1 MMHRNENGPEETDS
15 PSALSVASTGLWK
28 GLHPGMAL
36 AAKGMVLVFVVLS
49 VAFLDRAGA
58 LYSDVRSW
66 IEGTLDWYY
75 VLTVCGAMFVS
86 LFLMCSRYGRIRLG
100 DDDARPEFSNFSW
113 LAMLF
118 SAGLG
123 IGLLFFSIAEP
134 LYYLDNSAPGGYPN
148 NPHADRAGA
157 LLLGVQRAEQAVRVT
172 YLHWGIHAWSVY
184 VIVGLCLAWFGFRK
198 KLPFTLRSALYPV
211 IGERIYGA
219 PGHLVDLLAV
229 FGTVFGVA
237 TSLGLGVKQMGAGL
251 NTLFGLDPG
260 IVTQIALIAVI
271 STVATLSAVSGI
283 GRGIRIISEWN
294 IYLTVLLLGFFLFWG
309 PTQWLLAFF
318 ATTAGDYLWT
328 VIPMGFWTA
337 ADEAT
342 AAWQSN
348 WTVFYWGWWISW
360 APFVGMFI
368 ARISRGRTLR
378 EFVAGA
384 MFVPTGLG
392 VLWIALLGGNAM
404 HLELY
409 ADGGAGTA
417 GVMELVRGGNLEAA
431 LYGTIASMSDLSW
444 LTWAI
449 SALATF
455 LLATWFITSS
465 DSGTLVITTMLSIGD
480 DHPPRRFRV
489 VWGLGQ
495 GLVAAVLLLAG
506 GLQALQTASIVAA
519 LPVSI
524 VLLLMMYGLLK
535 SLAQDAEAV
544 RATAVAAEAD

>member
-1 MMHRNENGPEETDS
+1 METS
-15 PSALSVASTGLWK
+15 ETALPGRAAVATRGIWN

-36 AAKGMVLVFVVLS
+36 AAKGMVLAFVILS
-49 VAFLDRAGA
+49 VAFLDGAGA
-58 LYSDVRSW
+58 LYSDVRAW
-66 IEGTLDWYY
+66 IEATLDWYY
-75 VLTVCGAMFVS
+75 VLTVCAAMFVS
-86 LFLMCSRYGRIRLG
+86 LFLMCSRYGGIRLG

-134 LYYLDNSAPGGYPN
+134 LYYFDNSEPGGYPN
-148 NPHADRAGA
+148 NPHADRAGD
-157 LLLGVQRAEQAVRVT
+157 LLFGIRRAEHAVRVT
-172 YLHWGIHAWSVY
+172 YFHWGIHAWSVY

-198 KLPFTLRSALYPV
+198 KLPLTLRSALYPV
-211 IGERIYGA
+211 IGDRIHGPA
-219 PGHLVDLLAV
+219 GHLVDLLAV

-251 NTLFGLDPG
+251 DTLFGLDPG
-260 IVTQIALIAVI
+260 VVTQIALIAAI

-294 IYLTVLLLGFFLFWG
+294 IYLTVVLLGFFLFFG
-309 PTQWLLAFF
+309 PTQWLLGFLV
-318 ATTAGDYLWT
+318 TTAGDYLWT
-328 VIPMGFWTA
+328 VVPMGFWTA
-337 ADEAT
+337 GEEDT
-342 AAWQSN
+342 ALWQSN

-392 VLWIALLGGNAM
+392 IVWISLLGGNAL
-404 HLELY
+404 HLELH
-409 ADGGAGTA
+409 ADAGPGAA
-417 GVMELVRGGNLEAA
+417 GLMDLVRAGNLEAA
-431 LYGTIASMSDLSW
+431 LYGTIASMSGLSW
-444 LTWAI
+444 LTWMI

-465 DSGTLVITTMLSIGD
+465 DSGTLVITTMLSMGD
-480 DHPPRRFRV
+480 DHPPHRFRV
-489 VWGLGQ
+489 VWGFGQ

-506 GLQALQTASIVAA
+506 GLQALQTASIAAA
-519 LPVSI
+519 LPVSV
-524 VLLLMMYGLLK
+524 VLLFMLYGLLR
-535 SLAQDAEAV
+535 SLADDPSA
-544 RATAVAAEAD
+544 RPRGTDPLPAD

>member
-1 MMHRNENGPEETDS
+1 MGPGN
-15 PSALSVASTGLWK
+15 SALPKQGAVATHGVWK

-36 AAKGMVLVFVVLS
+36 AAKSMVVVFVVLS
-49 VAFLDRAGA
+49 VAFLDRAGV
-58 LYSDVRSW
+58 LYSDVRTW

-75 VLTVCGAMFVS
+75 VLTLCVAVFVS
-86 LFLMCSRYGRIRLG
+86 LYLMCSRHGGIRLG
-100 DDDARPEFSNFSW
+100 DDDSRPEFSNFSW

-134 LYYLDNSAPGGYPN
+134 LYYFDNSEPGGYPN

-157 LLLGVQRAEQAVRVT
+157 LLPGIRRAEHAVRVT
-172 YLHWGIHAWSVY
+172 YFHWGIHAWSVY

-198 KLPFTLRSALYPV
+198 KLPLTLRSSLYPV
-211 IGERIYGA
+211 IGDRIHGPA
-219 PGHLVDLLAV
+219 GHLVDLLAV

-251 NTLFGLDPG
+251 DTLFGFDPG
-260 IVTQIALIAVI
+260 IETQIVLIAAI

-283 GRGIRIISEWN
+283 GRGIRVISEWN
-294 IYLTVLLLGFFLFWG
+294 IYLTVVLLGFFLFFG
-309 PTQWLLAFF
+309 PTEWLLGFLV
-318 ATTAGDYLWT
+318 TTAGNYLWT
-328 VIPMGFWTA
+328 FVPMGFWTA
-337 ADEAT
+337 GEDG
-342 AAWQSN
+342 AALWQSN

-392 VLWIALLGGNAM
+392 IVWISLFGGNALY
-404 HLELY
+404 LELN
-409 ADGGAGTA
+409 AAAGVGTA
-417 GVMELVRGGNLEAA
+417 GLMELVRGGNLEAA
-431 LYGTIASMSDLSW
+431 LYETIAAMGGVHW
-444 LTWAI
+444 LTWVV

-465 DSGTLVITTMLSIGD
+465 DSGTLVITTMLSMGD

-489 VWGLGQ
+489 VWGFGQ

-506 GLQALQTASIVAA
+506 GLQALQTASIAAA
-519 LPVSI
+519 LPVSL
-524 VLLLMMYGLLK
+524 VLLFMMYGLLR
-535 SLAQDAEAV
+535 SLAEEP
-544 RATAVAAEAD
+544 AAGPSGS